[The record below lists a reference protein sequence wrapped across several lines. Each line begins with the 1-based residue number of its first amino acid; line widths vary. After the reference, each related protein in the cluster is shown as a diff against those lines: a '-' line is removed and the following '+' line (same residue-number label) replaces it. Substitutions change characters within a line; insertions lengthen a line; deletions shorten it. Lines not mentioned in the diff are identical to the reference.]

1 MASNVTSTR
10 KFEVKTPNVMIQ
22 VNPEC
27 MSLLETK
34 LVEGRLCLVVPVDDQ
49 VEVNGLPVRTLV
61 NREG

>member
-1 MASNVTSTR
+1 MTEPTR
-10 KFEVKTPNVMIQ
+10 PAPGPRARPNVMIQ